1 MAYQQILDTDIQ
13 AGSPVDAVLLVK
25 VKENDAAFNSSI
37 GSINSSISSINSSIS
52 NLQTQITNNN
62 TAIDGRVVTLESKM
76 SSVDLISESTKTAS
90 YTLALVDRN
99 TLIAFNHATVAGVFT
114 IPTNATVA
122 FPIGTQIS
130 FVQTGAAQ
138 LSIAAASGVTI
149 ATEVGLKLNAVNAM
163 ASIIKVGTDSWR
175 LTGSLKA

>member
-1 MAYQQILDTDIQ
+1 MQRLDFNIGVNSTKI
-13 AGSPVDAVLLVK
+13 
-25 VKENDAAFNSSI
+25 AALEA
-37 GSINSSISSINSSIS
+37 
-52 NLQTQITNNN
+52 NL
-62 TAIDGRVVTLESKM
+62 AAS
-76 SSVDLISESTKTAS
+76 DLIAEKTKTAS
-90 YTLALVDRN
+90 YTLDTTDRN
-99 TLIAFNHATVAGVFT
+99 KLIAFNHATVAGVFT

-149 ATEVGLKLNAVNAM
+149 ATEVGLKLNAINAM
-163 ASIIKVGTDSWR
+163 ASIIKVATDTWR

>member
-1 MAYQQILDTDIQ
+1 MAYQEITTSEIQ
-13 AGSPVDAVLLVK
+13 QGAPIDSVLLIK
-25 VKENDAAFNSSI
+25 VKENDAAFNE
-37 GSINSSISSINSSIS
+37 SISSI
-52 NLQTQITNNN
+52 
-62 TAIDGRVVTLESKM
+62 TATLDFHTTEIQRVDFENGINATKIAALEANFAAS
-76 SSVDLISESTKTAS
+76 DLIAEKTKTAS
-90 YTLALVDRN
+90 YTLDLTDRN
-99 TLIAFNHATVAGVFT
+99 KLIAFNHATVAGVFT

-130 FVQTGAAQ
+130 FVQTGVAQ
-138 LSIAAASGVTI
+138 LSIAAASGVAI